1 MITTEIKKIS
11 NCRKEL
17 NIIMAK
23 ADLDPIREKE
33 LQKLRKDVQYP
44 GFRKGKAPLSMIRKN
59 YSQHVEAY
67 TMESALQ
74 EALEKAVTENDI
86 RVVGVPDAKKV
97 DFTDDGDLAMT
108 IEVDTFP
115 EVELKK
121 YKGFQFTK
129 DTYQI
134 EDSFIEENVNKIIKQ
149 HATRTE
155 SEDKVIDGHIVL
167 MDMQELDP
175 SGAPLVGKKYT
186 DISVTVGEG
195 RFDAELEKQ
204 LIGLAKGTPT
214 KITKEYPKDF
224 AQKEMA
230 GKKEHYEITVKKI
243 ELEQL
248 PLLDDAFVQKVNPN
262 LKTVT
267 EFREFIAKGIE
278 SDYKKESENRLSQ
291 ELSQKL
297 IEVNPFE
304 VPEALIQNY
313 LDNMIKDVKRKDPKA
328 DEKSLREYY
337 RNDAIQN
344 MKWHYLK
351 EQVAE
356 TEKIETEEKDIEDF
370 LDKIENEEIRKI
382 YKENAGI
389 MEEAKFSIKDRK
401 VFDFLV
407 ANSKIKENKI
417 KLD

>member
-1 MITTEIKKIS
+1 
-11 NCRKEL
+11 
-17 NIIMAK
+17 
-23 ADLDPIREKE
+23 
-33 LQKLRKDVQYP
+33 
-44 GFRKGKAPLSMIRKN
+44 
-59 YSQHVEAY
+59 
-67 TMESALQ
+67 MESALQ